1 MANPTE
7 KAALGRLRLRSDLLA
22 GARAPTVQWMRID
35 SQRLGYFSAVDIGY
49 VGLHRE
55 AVYRGGI

>member
-1 MANPTE
+1 
-7 KAALGRLRLRSDLLA
+7 
-22 GARAPTVQWMRID
+22 MRID

-49 VGLHRE
+49 VGLARE